1 MKRNFYLVFA
11 AVAAAFVGCADESA
25 VSGTSVEPNTLAE
38 LSSSSELD
46 IPNSSEDVVQESSS
60 SEVVNVSS
68 SSEIPMLSSS
78 SETSMSS
85 SSSDAPVQSSSSSDP
100 SWVFSSAYIPPIN
113 CKVGGYGGC
122 VVSYYGDLWSG
133 EETIDTVQTSAFAE
147 DKSQFGINAGKWF
160 LDGNPYDEGG
170 KSTIQW
176 AVPVGD
182 EKDSTSLRPV
192 IENCNG
198 LCGTFELNKGSL
210 TYNPFVEVGFYVAGF
225 DSNGVMLSAD
235 VSNWT
240 GICVMYS
247 SSILG
252 SLVLDLGDSL
262 NQVLKYDVPSVTL
275 SKSLSGTSKCF
286 EWRKFKRA
294 GWGAKVEGWEDENAG
309 EMAAQHLAKVVF
321 RFQDK
326 DGTKG
331 EFNIHAIGTALE

>member
-1 MKRNFYLVFA
+1 MKPNFYLVSA
-11 AVAAAFVGCADESA
+11 AVAAAIVGCADDQSI

-38 LSSSSELD
+38 LSSSSELSV
-46 IPNSSEDVVQESSS
+46 PNSSETVAQSSS
-60 SEVVNVSS
+60 SNGVADVSS
-68 SSEIPMLSSS
+68 SSEIPML
-78 SETSMSS
+78 S

-100 SWVFSSAYIPPIN
+100 SWMFSSAYNPPVL
-113 CKVGGYGGC
+113 CKVSGFGGC
-122 VVSYYGDLWSG
+122 AIVYDGDLWSG
-133 EETIDTVQTSAFAE
+133 DGEVDTVETSLLAE
-147 DKSQFGINAGKWF
+147 DKSQFGTNAGKWF
-160 LDGNPYDEGG
+160 LDANPYDEGG

-176 AVPVGD
+176 MVPIGD
-182 EKDSTSLRPV
+182 DEDSTSLLPV
-192 IENCNG
+192 MNECGG
-198 LCGTFELNKGSL
+198 LCGEFELNKGTL
-210 TYNPFVEVGFYVAGF
+210 TYNPFVEVGFYVAGV
-225 DSNGVMLSAD
+225 DSNGSSLSAD

-262 NQVLKYDVPSVTL
+262 NQVLKYDVPFVTL

-294 GWGAKVEGWEDENAG
+294 GWGAKVEGWDDENAG

-331 EFNIHAIGTALE
+331 EFNIHAIGTPLE

>member
-1 MKRNFYLVFA
+1 MKPNFYLVSA
-11 AVAAAFVGCADESA
+11 AVAAAIVGCADDQSI
-25 VSGTSVEPNTLAE
+25 VGGTSVEPNTLAE
-38 LSSSSELD
+38 LSSSSESDIPFD
-46 IPNSSEDVVQESSS
+46 IPNSSETVIQSSS
-60 SEVVNVSS
+60 SGDVADVSS
-68 SSEIPMLSSS
+68 SSEISV
-78 SETSMSS
+78 SS

-100 SWVFSSAYIPPIN
+100 SWMLSSSSYVSVL
-113 CKVGGYGGC
+113 CKVSGSGGC
-122 VVSYYGDLWSG
+122 AISYYGDLWSG
-133 EETIDTVQTSAFAE
+133 EEEVETVQTSAFAE
-147 DKSQFGINAGKWF
+147 DKSQFGIDAGKWF
-160 LDGNPYDEGG
+160 LDANPYDEGG

-182 EKDSTSLRPV
+182 DEDSTSLLPV
-192 IENCNG
+192 MNECGG
-198 LCGTFELNKGSL
+198 LCGKFELNKGTL
-210 TYNPFVEVGFYVAGF
+210 TYNPFVEVGFYVAGI
-225 DSNGVMLSAD
+225 DSNGVALSAD

>member
-1 MKRNFYLVFA
+1 MKPNFYLVSA
-11 AVAAAFVGCADESA
+11 AVAAAIVGCADDQSI

-38 LSSSSELD
+38 LSSSSELSV
-46 IPNSSEDVVQESSS
+46 PNSSETVVQSSSSS
-60 SEVVNVSS
+60 SETPV
-68 SSEIPMLSSS
+68 LSSS
-78 SETSMSS
+78 SENPVLS
-85 SSSDAPVQSSSSSDP
+85 SSSDVPVQSSSSSDP
-100 SWVFSSAYIPPIN
+100 SWVFSSAYIPPVL

-133 EETIDTVQTSAFAE
+133 EETIDTVQTNAFAE
-147 DKSQFGINAGKWF
+147 DKSQFGTNAGKWF
-160 LDGNPYDEGG
+160 LDANPYDEGG
-170 KSTIQW
+170 ASTIQW

-182 EKDSTSLRPV
+182 DEDSTSLLPV
-192 IENCNG
+192 MNECGG
-198 LCGTFELNKGSL
+198 LCGKFELNKGTL
-210 TYNPFVEVGFYVAGF
+210 TYNPFVEVGFYVAGI
-225 DSNGVMLSAD
+225 DSNGVALSAD

-275 SKSLSGTSKCF
+275 SKSLSGASKCF

-331 EFNIHAIGTALE
+331 EFNIRAIGTALE